1 LEVEGE
7 LQNVEQLDLILVI
20 IGFLVLL
27 ISLILIGNCLF
38 GKNYK
43 LLLGLFPTLIM
54 SIGFLYVGFS
64 NFSEAQAEDA
74 SIVETDS
81 QLTDEETITEET
93 NEAQETE
100 KKETDKQ
107 EKGPNKE
114 KAPSHSKLKVISD
127 FKPTKQKYP
136 IITYETPYSDYKHY
150 MDADGTEYRNMTM
163 INPDGVMMGYRS
175 IDEAIVA
182 SQTDNPNG
190 DEFLYYQGYHYYKGT
205 YYSSV
210 SEAIFQYPSE
220 NTTAPSYK
228 NISSLR
234 AEEVTG
240 SEMSLYDFVYKFMP
254 LQTPKEEKLVRVPL
268 LDGKW
273 EAYEDTIMNGPQLLV
288 SMTFF
293 EDQMMLMENNIVNPS
308 EIPNSIYY
316 KLEQLDENAYK
327 LYLYEATLNEDG
339 QATPA
344 FEPSKR
350 NFIIYV
356 TSENTFELVYYNQSL
371 KRISLTMNRV

>member
-1 LEVEGE
+1 M
-7 LQNVEQLDLILVI
+7 EQLDLVLII

-27 ISLILIGNCLF
+27 VSLILIGNSLF

-43 LLLGLFPTLIM
+43 LLLVLFPTLLM
-54 SIGFLYVGFS
+54 SIVFLYVGFS
-64 NFSEAQAEDA
+64 NFSKTQDENA
-74 SIVETDS
+74 SVVETDS
-81 QLTDEETITEET
+81 ELANDEEKAEK
-93 NEAQETE
+93 AAE
-100 KKETDKQ
+100 KKEKAA
-107 EKGPNKE
+107 NKE
-114 KAPSHSKLKVISD
+114 KAQSNSNLKVISD

-136 IITYETPYSDYKHY
+136 IITYDESPYSEYKHY

-163 INPDGVMMGYRS
+163 INPEGVMMGYRS

-182 SQTDNPNG
+182 SKTDKPTWDEFPTQTDDENG
-190 DEFLYYQGYHYYKGT
+190 DKFVYYQGYHYYKGT

-220 NTTAPSYK
+220 NTTAPSYT
-228 NISSLR
+228 NVYSLR

-254 LQTPKEEKLVRVPL
+254 LQTPNEEKLVRVPL

-293 EDQMMLMENNIVNPS
+293 EDQILLMENHIVNAN

-327 LYLYEATLNEDG
+327 LYLYEALLNEDG
-339 QATPA
+339 QASPTP
-344 FEPSKR
+344 EPSKR

-356 TSENTFELVYYNQSL
+356 TSEDTFDLVYYDQNL
-371 KRISLTMNRV
+371 NRVSLTMKRV

>member
-1 LEVEGE
+1 M
-7 LQNVEQLDLILVI
+7 EQLDLVLII

-27 ISLILIGNCLF
+27 VSLILIGNSLF

-43 LLLGLFPTLIM
+43 LLLVLFPTLLM
-54 SIGFLYVGFS
+54 SIAFLYVGFS
-64 NFSEAQAEDA
+64 NFSKTQDENA
-74 SIVETDS
+74 SVVETDS
-81 QLTDEETITEET
+81 ELANDEEKAEK
-93 NEAQETE
+93 AAE
-100 KKETDKQ
+100 KKEKAA
-107 EKGPNKE
+107 NKE
-114 KAPSHSKLKVISD
+114 KAQSNSNLKVISD

-136 IITYETPYSDYKHY
+136 IITYDESPYSEYKHY

-163 INPDGVMMGYRS
+163 INPEGVMMGYRS

-182 SQTDNPNG
+182 SKTDKPTWDEFPTQTDDENG
-190 DEFLYYQGYHYYKGT
+190 DKFVYYQGYHYYKGT

-220 NTTAPSYK
+220 NTTAPSYT
-228 NISSLR
+228 NVSSLR

-254 LQTPKEEKLVRVPL
+254 LQTPNEEKLVRVPL

-293 EDQMMLMENNIVNPS
+293 EDQILLMENHIVNAN

-327 LYLYEATLNEDG
+327 LYLYEALLNEDG
-339 QATPA
+339 QASPTP
-344 FEPSKR
+344 EPSKR

-356 TSENTFELVYYNQSL
+356 TSEDTFDLVYYDQNL
-371 KRISLTMNRV
+371 KRVSLTMKRV